1 MRRAA
6 LALLGLL
13 AACGRSHAP
22 APQQTGAGARLE
34 RAAIASG
41 MVSDPAKIDPV
52 GVFASESDHVCILRA
67 GRDYRIGASVD
78 YGDGHH
84 CIARGTAK
92 GAGKLNVALGGGC
105 HFEARLDGG
114 KLTFPPVLP
123 EACEQLCTGR
133 ASLSALTAE
142 RLSAAASE
150 AASLP
155 APDGKPLCGG
165 DAG

>member
-1 MRRAA
+1 M
-6 LALLGLL
+6 L
-13 AACGRSHAP
+13 
-22 APQQTGAGARLE
+22 
-34 RAAIASG
+34 
-41 MVSDPAKIDPV
+41 SDPARIDPA

-67 GRDYRIGASVD
+67 SRDYRIGASVD

-92 GAGKLNVALGGGC
+92 GAGKLEVTLGAGC
-105 HFEARLDGG
+105 RFEARLDGTR
-114 KLTFPPVLP
+114 LAFPPVLP

-142 RLSAAASE
+142 RLSAAESE

-155 APDGKPLCGG
+155 APDGKTLCDGG
-165 DAG
+165 AS